1 MLSFIFPTVF
11 GELTLGMFPKGK
23 EILSNLEKSSCPFL
37 LPAIEALSSNNTIPG
52 DASKVL
58 RNRQRERER
67 SSDREENND
76 EDNVGTEGE
85 IERGGAPVQ
94 VANLN
99 RYPFA
104 QLSL

>member
-1 MLSFIFPTVF
+1 
-11 GELTLGMFPKGK
+11 MFPKGN
-23 EILSNLEKSSCPFL
+23 EFLSNLEKSSCPFL

-58 RNRQRERER
+58 RNRQRER
-67 SSDREENND
+67 SSDRGENND